1 MRTECLHR
9 TLSPHAYAA
18 LQDQLRHE
26 AEAQRRCAIQAFFGF
41 ALNAR
46 PATHTA
52 QRLDRPGL
60 DGGCP
65 SASSQPLLP

>member
-26 AEAQRRCAIQAFFGF
+26 AETQRSSAIRAFFGF
-41 ALNAR
+41 AFTTR
-46 PATHTA
+46 PATPIA
-52 QRLDRPGL
+52 QRPDCPGL
-60 DGGCP
+60 EGGCP
-65 SASSQPLLP
+65 SSPSRPRLP